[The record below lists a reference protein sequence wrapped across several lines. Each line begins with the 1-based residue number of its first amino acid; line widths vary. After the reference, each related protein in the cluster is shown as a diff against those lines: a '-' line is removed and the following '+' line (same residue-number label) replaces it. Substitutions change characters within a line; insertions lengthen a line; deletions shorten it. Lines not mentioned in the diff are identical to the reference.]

1 MIEAGWE
8 PLPAGEQART
18 VAEIL
23 AAGPGPEER
32 HRLRQAE
39 AAAEAKR
46 TEAKDAVRDAAD
58 SADAMVFVAR
68 VNGMVAHNPL
78 AAADAPRDREAASR
92 RRAAIEVLRPLGLQ
106 DVITGG
112 ASGAVLDVNL
122 GILEPA
128 PDVAQRARMDYEYE
142 AARAEVEASSR
153 RRAVDRYRERLDERY
168 RARFR

>member
-1 MIEAGWE
+1 MIETGWE
-8 PLPAGEQART
+8 LPAGGQART

-23 AAGPGPEER
+23 QAPASPEER
-32 HRLRQAE
+32 RQLRRE
-39 AAAEAKR
+39 AATEEARRAE
-46 TEAKDAVRDAAD
+46 VRDAAD

-92 RRAAIEVLRPLGLQ
+92 RRQAIEVLKPLGLA
-106 DVITGG
+106 DVVTGG
-112 ASGAVLDVNL
+112 NSGAVLDVNL

-128 PDVAQRARMDYEYE
+128 PDLAQRARMDYEYE

>member
-1 MIEAGWE
+1 MTESWAGWE
-8 PLPAGEQART
+8 LPGSEHLRT

-23 AAGPGPEER
+23 QAPASPEER
-32 HRLRQAE
+32 RQVRREE
-39 AAAEAKR
+39 AAAEAR
-46 TEAKDAVRDAAD
+46 RAEVRDVSDATDAA
-58 SADAMVFVAR
+58 AFMAK
-68 VNGMVAHNPL
+68 VNGSAAVSNPL
-78 AAADAPRDREAASR
+78 EAASAEPFRDREAASR

>member
-8 PLPAGEQART
+8 LPAGEHLRG

-92 RRAAIEVLRPLGLQ
+92 RRQAIEVLKPLGLA
-106 DVITGG
+106 DVVTGG
-112 ASGAVLDVNL
+112 NSGAVLDVNL

-128 PDVAQRARMDYEYE
+128 PDLAQRARMDYEYE

>member
-1 MIEAGWE
+1 MIETGWE
-8 PLPAGEQART
+8 LPAGGQART

-23 AAGPGPEER
+23 QAPASPEER
-32 HRLRQAE
+32 RQLRREE
-39 AAAEAKR
+39 AAAEERRA
-46 TEAKDAVRDAAD
+46 EVADIADAAD
-58 SADAMVFVAR
+58 TVAFR
-68 VNGMVAHNPL
+68 ALVNGTPPRDVL
-78 AAADAPRDREAASR
+78 AGALAEPFRDREESARR
-92 RRAAIEVLRPLGLQ
+92 RRARDILREHGLADVL
-106 DVITGG
+106 G
-112 ASGAVLDVNL
+112 ASSGAVFDPHL

>member
-1 MIEAGWE
+1 MIETGWE
-8 PLPAGEQART
+8 LPAGGQART

-23 AAGPGPEER
+23 QAPASPEER
-32 HRLRQAE
+32 RQLR
-39 AAAEAKR
+39 
-46 TEAKDAVRDAAD
+46 
-58 SADAMVFVAR
+58 
-68 VNGMVAHNPL
+68 
-78 AAADAPRDREAASR
+78 REAASR
-92 RRAAIEVLRPLGLQ
+92 RRAAIEVLKPLGLA

-142 AARAEVEASSR
+142 AARAEVAASSR